1 MHTHFKTACM
11 PVKASCKMGTAL
23 QLVLEFENNSMF
35 AELSV
40 KSIVYGIPT
49 SYGIMSL
56 NRSKAFPKSCSG
68 NKSSLKTNIRP
79 LIKPV
84 SNSCAHK

>member
-1 MHTHFKTACM
+1 MHIHFKTACM
-11 PVKASCKMGTAL
+11 TVKASYRKGTAS
-23 QLVLEFENNSMF
+23 QLAKEYEHNSMY

-40 KSIVYGIPT
+40 KTVLCGIPT

-68 NKSSLKTNIRP
+68 NKSSLKTSIRP
-79 LIKPV
+79 VIKPV
-84 SNSCAHK
+84 SNSCAHR